1 MRTQCANCGMIYHIP
16 ISDMDMRTPL
26 QVSQSGIC
34 PKCGSNAHNPIPVKY
49 LNTFELKV
57 KK

>member
-1 MRTQCANCGMIYHIP
+1 MIYHIP